1 MTAEVRREGGA
12 DRFAAMCVPTAA
24 VQPVCLWALLGSATS
39 AGCAIMR
46 LTSGCFMTNLCSPI
60 ADPRLRVLYQ
70 HSLGGVLS
78 NDVSAALACC

>member
-1 MTAEVRREGGA
+1 
-12 DRFAAMCVPTAA
+12 
-24 VQPVCLWALLGSATS
+24 
-39 AGCAIMR
+39 MR

-60 ADPRLRVLYQ
+60 ADPRLHVLYQ